1 MFGNYTFEMIAKEG
15 AVREVFGTLLREG
28 KIKYKAY
35 VAWYELDIKRTFFP
49 DYKNYKVRK
58 IKWAKRYLKK
68 HNHTMEE
75 FDKLIAEE
83 INDMKELNK
92 TLLNVM
98 REKNPAVS
106 KFIQKYI

>member
-1 MFGNYTFEMIAKEG
+1 MFGNYSFEMIAKEG
-15 AVREVFGTLLREG
+15 AVREVFSTLLREG

-35 VAWYELDIKRTFFP
+35 AAWYELDIKRTFFS
-49 DYKNYKVRK
+49 DYKNYKVRR

-68 HNHTMEE
+68 HNYTMEE

-83 INDMKELNK
+83 INGMKELNK
-92 TLLNVM
+92 KLLDVM

-106 KFIQKYI
+106 NFIEKHI